1 MKNVEIIILNTI
13 FILKQNYILF
23 VCYQGVQD
31 LFRIKIIIKTK
42 LFLLILGTL
51 SD

>member
-1 MKNVEIIILNTI
+1 MKNIKTIILNTI
-13 FILKQNYILF
+13 FILKQNYIVLL
-23 VCYQGVQD
+23 CCQGVQD

-42 LFLLILGTL
+42 LFVLILGTL